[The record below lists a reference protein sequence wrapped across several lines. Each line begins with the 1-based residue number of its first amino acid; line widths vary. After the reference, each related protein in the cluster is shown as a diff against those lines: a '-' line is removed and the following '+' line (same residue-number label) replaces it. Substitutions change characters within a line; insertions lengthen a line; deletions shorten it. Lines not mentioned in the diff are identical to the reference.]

1 LSHPVIKKGVVVDS
15 KVVAIYGSR
24 KRTVIK
30 APVVEFEY
38 GSKKYHIIGGWDA
51 QKGLGIKTSVI
62 FNASTPENGAEFTV
76 LGLLDFRL
84 FRIAFIIWLFLS
96 GGLYA
101 LVTLDKHF
109 SLFDVDFKKMTVPR
123 FLLIAILLLILPL
136 LKDGKTWILGTK
148 TEGLVTNESMRT
160 NDGSMHWTVIFKAN
174 NKEYKLGATGE
185 YDGSDMF
192 GKMIPIKY
200 NPDNPDNACIDDIV
214 EVYSNKWNILTGL
227 GLMFL
232 TAWYFATRSIDEE

>member
-1 LSHPVIKKGVVVDS
+1 
-15 KVVAIYGSR
+15 
-24 KRTVIK
+24 
-30 APVVEFEY
+30 
-38 GSKKYHIIGGWDA
+38 
-51 QKGLGIKTSVI
+51 
-62 FNASTPENGAEFTV
+62 
-76 LGLLDFRL
+76 
-84 FRIAFIIWLFLS
+84 
-96 GGLYA
+96 
-101 LVTLDKHF
+101 
-109 SLFDVDFKKMTVPR
+109 
-123 FLLIAILLLILPL
+123 
-136 LKDGKTWILGTK
+136 
-148 TEGLVTNESMRT
+148 MRT